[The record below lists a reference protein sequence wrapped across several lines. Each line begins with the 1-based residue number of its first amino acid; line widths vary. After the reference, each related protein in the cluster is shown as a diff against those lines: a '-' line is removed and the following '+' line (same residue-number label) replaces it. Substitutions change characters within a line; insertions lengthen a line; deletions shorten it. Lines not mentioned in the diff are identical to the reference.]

1 MRQKARAKSPDLPN
15 NDATDQDDTR
25 TPEIGLAPQPGLRRT
40 AMRGGIYLIGRQVV
54 SVLLKF
60 IGVMLITRVLGP
72 EAYGAYVSALNI
84 SQYAAMFGLAGVG
97 VCLLRYEGTISD
109 EVYRTAYTILA
120 ALSVLLVLLLEAATA
135 TLSHW
140 IGVAGFDTVMH
151 IMVLALPFQL
161 LAVPASV
168 RLERCLDYRRVAML
182 EIMGQLAFYALAIP
196 LVTMEFGPA
205 SLAVAWLLQ
214 QAVIC
219 LTAHLMAR
227 TRPGFGLDRA
237 TARGIARYAINFSM
251 ANWIWQLRMLVN
263 PLVVGPALG
272 AQAVGLIG
280 MTIGILEMLS
290 IIKTVAWRL
299 SVAVLRDFHSNAGK
313 LRKAITEGME
323 LQLLAV
329 GTILLGFAWTGHII
343 VPWLFGQRW
352 AAVMDIYPYVA
363 LSYLTIS
370 PFNMHSAV
378 LSVINRNQDLI
389 VYHILHIAIFAG
401 VAVFAVRA
409 FGLIGYGY
417 AEVATIPVYVVMHC
431 FLARAIGSP
440 DYRLA
445 LLWWAAAAAGLF
457 WAQIGIWTVALPF
470 LALLT
475 PRSRRRIGEVYR
487 LTLRRH

>member
-1 MRQKARAKSPDLPN
+1 MRQAL
-15 NDATDQDDTR
+15 ATKFADFLSNGAGDQDDT
-25 TPEIGLAPQPGLRRT
+25 TLATGLAAQSGLRRS

-54 SVLLKF
+54 SVMLKF

-97 VCLLRYEGTISD
+97 VCLLRYEGNVSD

-120 ALSVLLVLLLEAATA
+120 ALSLLLVVLLEAVTA

-140 IGVAGFDTVMH
+140 VDVTGFEIVMH
-151 IMVLALPFQL
+151 IMVLAVPFQL

-168 RLERCLDYRRVAML
+168 RLERCLDYRRVALL
-182 EIMGQLAFYALAIP
+182 EIVGQGAFYALAIP

-205 SLAVAWLLQ
+205 SLAIAWLLQ
-214 QAVIC
+214 QAVSC
-219 LTAHLMAR
+219 LAAHLMTR
-227 TRPGFGLDRA
+227 TRPRFGLDRA
-237 TARGIARYAINFSM
+237 TARGIARYAMNFSV
-251 ANWIWQLRMLVN
+251 ASWIWQLRMLVN

-313 LRKAITEGME
+313 LRRAITEGME

-343 VPWLFGQRW
+343 VPWLFGERW

-389 VYHILHIAIFAG
+389 IYHILHIAIFAG

-417 AEVATIPVYVVMHC
+417 AEVATIPVYIVMHVL
-431 FLARAIGSP
+431 LARAIGSP

-445 LLWWAAAAAGLF
+445 LLWWAAVAAGLF

-475 PRSRRRIGEVYR
+475 PRSRRRLVEVYR